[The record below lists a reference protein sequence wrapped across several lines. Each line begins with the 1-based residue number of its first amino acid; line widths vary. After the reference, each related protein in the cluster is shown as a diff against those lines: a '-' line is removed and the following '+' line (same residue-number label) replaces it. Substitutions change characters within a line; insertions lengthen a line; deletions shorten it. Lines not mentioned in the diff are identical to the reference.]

1 MDQADIGLTGLALSG
16 ILVAVALGLSMLRR
30 LGVSRDLIVA
40 ALRALAQLLVVGAA
54 LVLVVDDDD
63 PLVWTWIWV
72 VLICCLAALVVR
84 RRAPEVPGAG
94 RLALLSFA
102 AAAAVSL
109 GVLFGLGIF
118 APTGRAIVPLAGVMV
133 GNSMTATV
141 VASRRIVAEARDHR
155 DLIEAKLALGLSS
168 AQAFA
173 PHLREALRTALVPQ
187 IETTKTVGLIA
198 LPGSMTGL
206 ILAGVDPADAVR
218 VQVAIMYLVLG
229 SVATTTSVMAL
240 GLTRGIFSSDH
251 RLEIH

>member
-72 VLICCLAALVVR
+72 VLICCLAALVVK
-84 RRAPEVPGAG
+84 RRAPEVPGAA

-102 AAAAVSL
+102 AAAAMSL

-118 APTGRAIVPLAGVMV
+118 EPTGRAIVPLAGVMV

-206 ILAGVDPADAVR
+206 ILAGVDPTDAVR

>member
-16 ILVAVALGLSMLRR
+16 ILVAVALALSMLRR

-40 ALRALAQLLVVGAA
+40 ALRALVQLLVVGAA

-72 VLICCLAALVVR
+72 VLMCCLAALVVR
-84 RRAPEVPGAG
+84 RRAPEVPAAG

-102 AAAAVSL
+102 AAAAMSL

-118 APTGRAIVPLAGVMV
+118 EPTGRAIVPLAGVMV

-155 DLIEAKLALGLSS
+155 DLIEARLSLGLSS

-206 ILAGVDPADAVR
+206 ILAGVDPVDAVR

-240 GLTRGIFSSDH
+240 GLSRGIFSSDH
-251 RLEIH
+251 RLVLD

>member
-16 ILVAVALGLSMLRR
+16 VLVAVALGLSMLRR

-72 VLICCLAALVVR
+72 VLICCMAALVVK
-84 RRAPEVPGAG
+84 RRAPEVPAAG

-102 AAAAVSL
+102 AAVAMSL
-109 GVLFGLGIF
+109 GVLFGFGVF

-206 ILAGVDPADAVR
+206 ILAGVDPTDAVR
-218 VQVAIMYLVLG
+218 VQLAIMYLVLG

-251 RLEIH
+251 RLRDH

>member
-16 ILVAVALGLSMLRR
+16 VLVAVALGLSMLRR

-72 VLICCLAALVVR
+72 VLICCLAALVVK
-84 RRAPEVPGAG
+84 RRAPEVPAAG

-102 AAAAVSL
+102 AAAAMSL

-206 ILAGVDPADAVR
+206 ILAGVDPTDAVR

-251 RLEIH
+251 RLQID